1 MNEQRG
7 PWGNPGSVG
16 QQVQQNQQI
25 QQAQQSAWSNQRPVG
40 QSGGIMNNQHQQ
52 VQMRQQNMNAGQRI
66 QQNQQVQQNQQTS
79 QGIKSIGFRGI
90 PIKSG
95 ATGRVY
101 EEVMNKRVLMAG
113 ALTEE
118 SFLRVTKHYDVASA
132 IVISHDRYAEYG
144 IQNGGL
150 DVRLEMITG
159 ETFMVSRKFLVENF
173 RIPGKRSAVG
183 KRIHLL
189 FVKNNTPFLVIRNSN
204 ELMRAIFIPDKY
216 SIDTGGRLV
225 NGGHYL
231 VCKDINGVAN
241 KNNLCLVDRATFRC
255 VFSIPMQEGVKQ
267 SRGLNR
273 QNIQFNRQ
281 AVTPVKNMQQNQ
293 QVQRQQVQQ
302 RPVQNRTV
310 KQPQVTQTQSKYKY
324 TVVNKIMSFTGVCV
338 GYTVREISNGRTLRV
353 TEQQL
358 KAACYKKLVD
368 NVVLVNQ
375 QNGKSFL
382 RGNGID
388 MSKLPKVMQME

>member
-1 MNEQRG
+1 MQRA
-7 PWGNPGSVG
+7 
-16 QQVQQNQQI
+16 
-25 QQAQQSAWSNQRPVG
+25 QQAQQSAWSTQRPVS
-40 QSGGIMNNQHQQ
+40 QSGGMMNNQHQQ
-52 VQMRQQNMNAGQRI
+52 VQMRQQNMNAGQ
-66 QQNQQVQQNQQTS
+66 QNQQVQQSQQTS
-79 QGIKSIGFRGI
+79 QGIRSLGFRGI

-101 EEVMNKRVLMAG
+101 EEVMNKHVLMAG

-132 IVISHDRYAEYG
+132 IVISPDRYAEYG

-183 KRIHLL
+183 KRIQLI

-204 ELMRAIFIPDKY
+204 ELMRAVFIPDKY
-216 SIDTGGRLV
+216 SIDVGNRLV
-225 NGGHYL
+225 NGGQYL
-231 VCKDINGVAN
+231 VCKDINGVAD
-241 KNNLCLVDRATFRC
+241 KNNLSLVGRAMFRC
-255 VFSIPMQEGVKQ
+255 VFSIPVQEGIKRA
-267 SRGLNR
+267 RGLNR
-273 QNIQFNRQ
+273 QNTPFNRQ
-281 AVTPVKNMQQNQ
+281 AVTPVKNMQQHQ
-293 QVQRQQVQQ
+293 QAQRQQAQQQVQQ
-302 RPVQNRTV
+302 RPVQNRAV

>member
-1 MNEQRG
+1 
-7 PWGNPGSVG
+7 
-16 QQVQQNQQI
+16 
-25 QQAQQSAWSNQRPVG
+25 
-40 QSGGIMNNQHQQ
+40 
-52 VQMRQQNMNAGQRI
+52 
-66 QQNQQVQQNQQTS
+66 
-79 QGIKSIGFRGI
+79 
-90 PIKSG
+90 
-95 ATGRVY
+95 
-101 EEVMNKRVLMAG
+101 
-113 ALTEE
+113 
-118 SFLRVTKHYDVASA
+118 
-132 IVISHDRYAEYG
+132 
-144 IQNGGL
+144 
-150 DVRLEMITG
+150 
-159 ETFMVSRKFLVENF
+159 
-173 RIPGKRSAVG
+173 
-183 KRIHLL
+183 
-189 FVKNNTPFLVIRNSN
+189 
-204 ELMRAIFIPDKY
+204 MRAIFIPDKY

-241 KNNLCLVDRATFRC
+241 KNNLCLVDRAMFRC
-255 VFSIPMQEGVKQ
+255 VFSIPMQEGIKRA
-267 SRGLNR
+267 RGLNR

-302 RPVQNRTV
+302 RPVQNRVV

-358 KAACYKKLVD
+358 KAACYKKLVN